1 MSATPPPGSSE
12 KPPPPPRLPSLAGDM
27 AGVDRAARLQ
37 TMAAVALGLALIA
50 IPLYLWRRPR
60 SESIPV
66 AGLADSA
73 SSSLDAGAAPPS
85 SSSSPAA
92 VSSATAAVLLSE
104 AKVMECHDPGSHH
117 TRAEDCDHLASI
129 EKGFAAAITSAGA
142 CVPAA
147 AGGGT
152 LVYVLDASFGRKRHP
167 FELFVPRDG
176 RALKSGH
183 ASSSASGSSA
193 AASACSAAVKHGLDA
208 LTLDGVA
215 HAHSRYKIAITAT
228 YTAPGN

>member
-1 MSATPPPGSSE
+1 
-12 KPPPPPRLPSLAGDM
+12 M

-37 TMAAVALGLALIA
+37 TIAAVALGLALIA

-60 SESIPV
+60 SESVPV
-66 AGLADSA
+66 GGIADGTSA
-73 SSSLDAGAAPPS
+73 PLDAGGAPPS
-85 SSSSPAA
+85 ASASAA
-92 VSSATAAVLLSE
+92 SAASTPIVLLSD

-117 TRAEDCDHLASI
+117 TRPEDCDHLASI
-129 EKGFAAAITSAGA
+129 EKGFAAAITSAGG

-176 RALKSGH
+176 RTLKSSH
-183 ASSSASGSSA
+183 ASA
-193 AASACSAAVKHGLDA
+193 AAATACSAAVKHGLDA

-228 YTAPGN
+228 YTAPSN

>member
-1 MSATPPPGSSE
+1 
-12 KPPPPPRLPSLAGDM
+12 M

-66 AGLADSA
+66 AGLADSQSA
-73 SSSLDAGAAPPS
+73 SPDAGAVPPS
-85 SSSSPAA
+85 SSSAP
-92 VSSATAAVLLSE
+92 SSVPAAVLLSE

-117 TRAEDCDHLASI
+117 TRPEDCDHLASI
-129 EKGFAAAITSAGA
+129 EKGFAAAITSASA
-142 CVPAA
+142 CLPAA

-167 FELFVPRDG
+167 FELFVPHDG
-176 RALKSGH
+176 RALKSAH
-183 ASSSASGSSA
+183 ASASSA

-208 LTLDGVA
+208 LTLDNVA